1 MDSGRPLVRCSP
13 AQSVCVAVGRA
24 SSLKQ
29 SRRLFRRRLQQLLLD
44 TDTSS
49 AAAMSNKAKPGVE
62 DGEKQ
67 SPTDLQEIQLQMNAT
82 TDEVNRTAVTSTIRP
97 IIIHGVA
104 SLRFVLARRWA
115 GLACMHLKHNSCRG
129 RRTPH
134 PSVICV
140 KLLRAVVNQ
149 RRADLQRRTLATQR
163 LRAAFRVPSASG
175 AVCPRLRRSIH
186 LQLFGARCSTSAEEI
201 VTAAV
206 ATTSLHFPSGSLRRF

>member
-97 IIIHGVA
+97 A

-115 GLACMHLKHNSCRG
+115 GLACVHLKRNSCRG

-134 PSVICV
+134 PSLICV
-140 KLLRAVVNQ
+140 KLLGAVVNQ
-149 RRADLQRRTLATQR
+149 RRADWQRRTLATQR
-163 LRAAFRVPSASG
+163 LRAAFRAPSASG
-175 AVCPRLRRSIH
+175 AVCPRLRRSTH

-206 ATTSLHFPSGSLRRF
+206 ATTSLHFPSESLRRF

>member
-1 MDSGRPLVRCSP
+1 
-13 AQSVCVAVGRA
+13 
-24 SSLKQ
+24 
-29 SRRLFRRRLQQLLLD
+29 
-44 TDTSS
+44 
-49 AAAMSNKAKPGVE
+49 MSNKAKPGVE

-175 AVCPRLRRSIH
+175 AVCPRRGLDPSATLRRS
-186 LQLFGARCSTSAEEI
+186 LFHQRRRNCHGCCCYDVIAFPVWIFAPFLISTLAAEFRFHDVFFVNTTPDLAANCFTPRAFSRCM
-201 VTAAV
+201 
-206 ATTSLHFPSGSLRRF
+206 G